1 MPDAENG
8 IEHIVFVVGTMAIDF
23 PASWKKLSEIR
34 CAHIKN
40 VNLMMLEYAKKN
52 RGKIVNEKTIVFDV
66 VVSCIVLLAGLT
78 VCSLYKM
85 KMNGTKNT

>member
-1 MPDAENG
+1 
-8 IEHIVFVVGTMAIDF
+8 
-23 PASWKKLSEIR
+23 
-34 CAHIKN
+34 
-40 VNLMMLEYAKKN
+40 MLEYAKKN